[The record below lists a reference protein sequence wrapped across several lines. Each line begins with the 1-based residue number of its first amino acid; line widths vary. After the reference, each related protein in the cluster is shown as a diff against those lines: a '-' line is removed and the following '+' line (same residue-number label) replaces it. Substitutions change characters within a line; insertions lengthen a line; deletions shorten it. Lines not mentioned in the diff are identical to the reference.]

1 MDAPEERDGEGRGTT
16 MRRRRVAEAAVALVV
31 VAVFLFD
38 GLDPVLRWSA
48 SAKKLIALGLL
59 IGMPIAIGVAWYE
72 SRGRR
77 SAGSEPSSS
86 VQASAGSD
94 VQILWTRLPRSKVFM
109 WGAACVVLSGLLDS
123 WLDVAVD
130 GFDWPDVTRG
140 LVDLVLLLALPI
152 VLVLAWYH
160 GDRGRQRVTAA
171 EGTLIAVLCLIAGG
185 VLWHYPRFVA
195 PGVGL
200 TSLWTSLWLA
210 LFAMSRFLIARA
222 KAQGASRM
230 ERLQVRYMSLLCIL
244 MMLLD
249 AGEYGLLS
257 VLPGVLLI
265 SVSVVLVARGRLM
278 QRFVRDGHTEGP
290 TLFML
295 LVALPIGLIDAWYH
309 SDFGAQ
315 ALGLL
320 GFAAL
325 LTALCAVGL
334 AAYWFHERRSLVPAE

>member
-1 MDAPEERDGEGRGTT
+1 MDAPEERDGEGRRTT
-16 MRRRRVAEAAVALVV
+16 MRRRRVVEAAVALLV
-31 VAVFLFD
+31 VAILLIVA
-38 GLDPVLRWSA
+38 LDPLLRWSA
-48 SAKKLIALGLL
+48 TTNGFVALGLL
-59 IGMPIAIGVAWYE
+59 IGLPIAIGVAWYE

-77 SAGSEPSSS
+77 AAGSEASSS
-86 VQASAGSD
+86 VHASAGSD
-94 VQILWTRLPRSKVFM
+94 VQSFWKRLPRSKVFV
-109 WGAACVVLSGLLDS
+109 WGVVYVALSALLDS

-160 GDRGRQRVTAA
+160 GDRGRQRVTAS
-171 EGTLIAVLCLIAGG
+171 EGALIAVLCLIAGG
-185 VLWHYPRFVA
+185 VLWHYTRFVA
-195 PGVGL
+195 AGVGL
-200 TSLWTSLWLA
+200 TALWTSLWLA
-210 LFAMSRFLIARA
+210 LFTMSRFLIARA
-222 KAQGASRM
+222 TGQGASRL
-230 ERLQVRYMSLLCIL
+230 EKLQIRYMSLLCIL

-265 SVSVVLVARGRLM
+265 SMSIVLVARGRLT

-295 LVALPIGLIDAWYH
+295 LVALPIGVVDAWYH
-309 SDFGAQ
+309 SEFGAQ
-315 ALGLL
+315 TLGLL

-334 AAYWFHERRSLVPAE
+334 AAYWFHERRSLVPAA

>member
-1 MDAPEERDGEGRGTT
+1 M
-16 MRRRRVAEAAVALVV
+16 
-31 VAVFLFD
+31 AVFLTVA
-38 GLDPVLRWSA
+38 LDPLLRWSA
-48 SAKKLIALGLL
+48 TTKGFIALGVL
-59 IGMPIAIGVAWYE
+59 IGVPIVIGVAWYE

-77 SAGSEPSSS
+77 AAGSEASTS
-86 VQASAGSD
+86 VHASARSY
-94 VQILWTRLPRSKVFM
+94 VQILGTRFPRSKVFV
-109 WGAACVVLSGLLDS
+109 WGATYVVLSALLDS

-160 GDRGRQRVTAA
+160 GDRGRQRVTAS
-171 EGTLIAVLCLIAGG
+171 EGALIAVLCLIAGG

-195 PGVGL
+195 AGVGL
-200 TSLWTSLWLA
+200 TALWTSLWLA
-210 LFAMSRFLIARA
+210 LFTMSRFLIARA
-222 KAQGASRM
+222 KGQGASRL
-230 ERLQVRYMSLLCIL
+230 EKLQIRYMSLLCIL

-265 SVSVVLVARGRLM
+265 SMSIVLVARGRLM
-278 QRFVRDGHTEGP
+278 RRFVRDGHTEGP
-290 TLFML
+290 ALFML
-295 LVALPIGLIDAWYH
+295 LVALPIGLVDAWYH

-315 ALGLL
+315 TLGLL

-334 AAYWFHERRSLVPAE
+334 AAYWFHERRSLTPAA